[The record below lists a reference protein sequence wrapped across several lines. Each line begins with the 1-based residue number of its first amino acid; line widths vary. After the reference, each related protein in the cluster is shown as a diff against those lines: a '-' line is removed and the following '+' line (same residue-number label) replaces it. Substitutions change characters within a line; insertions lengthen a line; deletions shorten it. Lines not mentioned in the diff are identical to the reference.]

1 MTQPYEIIELIQGT
15 REWLAWRHTGIGA
28 SDAPTIMG
36 ENPWKDPH
44 QLLREKRGVPR
55 EGGQNEAMRR
65 GTRLEPEV
73 RKCYENG
80 VGFSVSPVCLQST
93 QHQWLRGSLDG
104 LSFGGSSVVEIK
116 CGESVY
122 RKTASSGRAPTY
134 YYGQLQ
140 HILAVT
146 GLESID
152 FWCYLPRRS
161 PVLVPV
167 ARDDNYIERLLDGE
181 AQFWQQVTD

>member
-15 REWLAWRHTGIGA
+15 REWLAWRRTGIGA

-65 GTRLEPEV
+65 GTRLEPEA
-73 RKCYENG
+73 RKCYENR

-93 QHQWLRGSLDG
+93 LHQWLRASLDG
-104 LSFGGSSVVEIK
+104 LSSGGSSVVEIK

-122 RKTASSGRAPTY
+122 RKTASSRRAPTY

-146 GLESID
+146 GLGSID

-167 ARDDNYIERLLDGE
+167 ARDDNYIERLLDAE